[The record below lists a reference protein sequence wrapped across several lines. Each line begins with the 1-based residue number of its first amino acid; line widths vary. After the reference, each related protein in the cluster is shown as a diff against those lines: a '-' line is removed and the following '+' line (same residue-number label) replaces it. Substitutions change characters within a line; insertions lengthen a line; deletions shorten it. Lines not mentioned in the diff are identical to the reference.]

1 MEITLKLNVQEVEF
15 IAKVLGQLPT
25 SSNAYP
31 LMTKVIE
38 QANEQVEDTE
48 PVEN

>member
-1 MEITLKLNVQEVEF
+1 MEITLKLTQDETLAIVQ
-15 IAKVLGQLPT
+15 VLGQLPT

>member
-38 QANEQVEDTE
+38 QANKQAEGTE
-48 PVEN
+48 SVGN